1 MIYGQANRLS
11 LIGIPI
17 GLVIGYLLG
26 AVLVPVMIT
35 GTTGEAKTA
44 VNPYIFIGSALF
56 AYLTVLIS
64 CMKPAKIAG
73 KVSPMEALRYTDA
86 GTNSKRKTKKSTGR
100 RKASRRWLWLT

>member
-1 MIYGQANRLS
+1 M
-11 LIGIPI
+11 
-17 GLVIGYLLG
+17 IGYLLG

-86 GTNSKRKTKKSTGR
+86 GTNSKQRKAPAAQ
-100 RKASRRWLWLT
+100 ASRRWLWLT